1 MKYNVYAEGTFGTVM
16 SKSFVSVKRGCTVR
30 EAMRTLVKGAADTD
44 NISTVFV
51 VDGRGLLVGGIDLK
65 TLIIAREQT
74 PTDSII
80 RSDIPFVLAD
90 AEIDDSVQ
98 ALVDCEEDLL
108 PVLDSR
114 GVLVGV
120 LGAHTVTE
128 LVDDSLGEDY
138 AMLAGLQ
145 SEEDITG
152 PILKSVVKRL
162 PWLAVLLGLGL
173 VVSGVV
179 AAFESVVAELAM
191 IVSFQSLVL
200 GMSGNVG
207 TQSLAVTIR
216 ILGDPDIDLS
226 KKLRLVGKELR
237 VGLLCGITLGLL
249 SFLLIGSYIAFVRGE
264 STALA
269 FSVSACTG
277 AALVISMTLSAVTG
291 STVPMLFERL
301 GVDPAVA
308 SGPLITTVNDLVAV
322 VSYYGL
328 AWLFLLQI

>member
-1 MKYNVYAEGTFGTVM
+1 MRYNVYAEGTLGSVM
-16 SKSFVSVKRGCTVR
+16 SESFVCVRRGCTVR

-51 VDGRGLLVGGIDLK
+51 VDDGGLLVGGIDLK
-65 TLIIAREQT
+65 SLIIAREQT

-80 RSDIPFVLAD
+80 RYDIPSLLAD
-90 AEIDDSVQ
+90 AEIDDSMQ
-98 ALVDCEEDLL
+98 ALVECEEDLL

-114 GVLVGV
+114 GALVGV

-145 SEEDITG
+145 SEEDITE
-152 PILKSVVKRL
+152 PISKSVVKRL

-179 AAFESVVAELAM
+179 SIFERVVAELAI

-216 ILGDPDIDLS
+216 ILADRNVDLS
-226 KKLRLVGKELR
+226 KKLRLIGKELR
-237 VGLLCGITLGLL
+237 VGLLCGLALGLL

-264 STALA
+264 GVALA
-269 FSVSACTG
+269 FSVSFCTG
-277 AALVISMTLSAVTG
+277 AALVISMTLSAITG
-291 STVPMLFERL
+291 SAVPMLFERL
-301 GVDPAVA
+301 SVDPAVA